1 MKKTLLI
8 LSFFFTAV
16 ILTGQE
22 NQAAAVKKVITI
34 EDAVSLACQNNVSI
48 QKQKINLNLL
58 DKKNKTS
65 WNSISPSASLS
76 AGYNPSLEDNT
87 PSTWSLSA
95 NVNLS
100 LTPSLYTAINGARI
114 NYENGLITYDT
125 AVRTVE
131 LNVRKLFYNL
141 ILTKENIALQERNLE
156 TARQRYN
163 ANRERF
169 NRGQLS
175 ELDLLTSQYN
185 YESLKP
191 NLENASINYDNSL
204 ASFKQMTGIP
214 LEQEIELKG
223 SLDDFTATG
232 DINVEYNIDE
242 IPSIKSLHL
251 QLQNAKNNLL
261 STRFSVWGPSLS
273 AGYTYSLT
281 GNDATDKTQTRNSI
295 TLGLRL
301 PLDGYLPWSTGAMN
315 IETQKAN
322 LQTMELQYKD
332 EKDSADINIQTKI
345 RQIKQSKSQLKI
357 LSSNVELAQ
366 KTYNMTLTAYN
377 HGSKDLLTLQTAADN
392 LLKAKTNEQS
402 QLYSLI
408 SAILDLENTLGV
420 PFGTIK

>member
-1 MKKTLLI
+1 MKKAFLILLI
-8 LSFFFTAV
+8 LSVCASFFA
-16 ILTGQE
+16 QE
-22 NQAAAVKKVITI
+22 KKTITVD
-34 EDAVSLACQNNVSI
+34 EAVSLACQNNVTI

-65 WNSISPSASLS
+65 WNSVSPTASLS
-76 AGYNPSLEDNT
+76 AGYNPSLEENS
-87 PSTWSLSA
+87 PSTWTISA
-95 NVNLS
+95 SVNLS
-100 LTPSLYTAINGARI
+100 LTPSLYTAINGAKI
-114 NYENGLITYDT
+114 NYENGLITYDS
-125 AVRTVE
+125 AIRTIE
-131 LNVRKLFYNL
+131 LNVRKLFLNL
-141 ILTKENIALQERNLE
+141 ILTKENIALQQRNLE

-163 ANRERF
+163 ASKEKF

-175 ELDLLTSQYN
+175 ELDLLTAQYN

-191 NLENASINYDNSL
+191 NLENTSISYENSL
-204 ASFKQMTGIP
+204 ASFKQMIGIAWD
-214 LEQEIELKG
+214 EEIELKG
-223 SLDDFTATG
+223 SLNDFNTTG

-242 IPSIKSLHL
+242 IPSIKSLKY
-251 QLQNAKNNLL
+251 QLENAKNNLL
-261 STRFSVWGPSLS
+261 ATRFSVWGPSLS
-273 AGYTYSLT
+273 AGYSYSLS

-295 TLGLRL
+295 SLGLRI
-301 PLDGYLPWSTGAMN
+301 PLDGYLPWSTGALN

-322 LQTMELQYKD
+322 LQTIELQYKD
-332 EKDSADINIQTKI
+332 EKESTQINIQTKI
-345 RQIKQSKSQLKI
+345 KQIQQSKSQLKI

>member
-1 MKKTLLI
+1 MKKAFLILLI
-8 LSFFFTAV
+8 LSVCASFFA
-16 ILTGQE
+16 QE
-22 NQAAAVKKVITI
+22 KKTITVD
-34 EDAVSLACQNNVSI
+34 EAVSLACQNNVTI

-65 WNSISPSASLS
+65 WNSVSPTASLS
-76 AGYNPSLEDNT
+76 AGYNPSLEENS
-87 PSTWSLSA
+87 PSTWTISA
-95 NVNLS
+95 SVNLS
-100 LTPSLYTAINGARI
+100 LTPLLYTAINGAKI
-114 NYENGLITYDT
+114 NYENGLITYDS
-125 AVRTVE
+125 AIRTIE
-131 LNVRKLFYNL
+131 LNVRKLFLNL
-141 ILTKENIALQERNLE
+141 ILTKENIALQQRNLE

-163 ANRERF
+163 ASKEKF

-175 ELDLLTSQYN
+175 ELDLLTAQYN

-191 NLENASINYDNSL
+191 NLENTSISYENSL
-204 ASFKQMTGIP
+204 ASFKQMIGIAWD
-214 LEQEIELKG
+214 EEIELKG
-223 SLDDFTATG
+223 SLNDFNTTG

-242 IPSIKSLHL
+242 IPSIKSLKY
-251 QLQNAKNNLL
+251 QLENAKNNLL
-261 STRFSVWGPSLS
+261 ATRFSVWGPSLS
-273 AGYTYSLT
+273 AGYSYSLS
-281 GNDATDKTQTRNSI
+281 GNDATDKIQTRNSI
-295 TLGLRL
+295 SLGLRI
-301 PLDGYLPWSTGAMN
+301 PLDGYLPWSTGALN

-322 LQTMELQYKD
+322 LQTIELQYKD
-332 EKDSADINIQTKI
+332 EKESTQINIQTKI
-345 RQIKQSKSQLKI
+345 KQIQQSKSQLKI

>member
-1 MKKTLLI
+1 MKKAFLILLI
-8 LSFFFTAV
+8 LSVCASFFA
-16 ILTGQE
+16 QE
-22 NQAAAVKKVITI
+22 KKTITVD
-34 EDAVSLACQNNVSI
+34 EAVSLACQNNVTI

-65 WNSISPSASLS
+65 WTSVSPTASLS
-76 AGYNPSLEDNT
+76 AGYNPSLEENS
-87 PSTWSLSA
+87 PSTWTISA
-95 NVNLS
+95 SVNLS
-100 LTPSLYTAINGARI
+100 LTPSLYTAINGAKI
-114 NYENGLITYDT
+114 NYENGLITYDS
-125 AVRTVE
+125 AIRTIE
-131 LNVRKLFYNL
+131 LNVRKLFLNL
-141 ILTKENIALQERNLE
+141 ILTKENIALQQRNLE

-163 ANRERF
+163 ASKEKF

-175 ELDLLTSQYN
+175 ELDLLTAQYN

-191 NLENASINYDNSL
+191 NLENTSISYENSL
-204 ASFKQMTGIP
+204 ASFKQMIGIAWD
-214 LEQEIELKG
+214 EEIELKG
-223 SLDDFTATG
+223 SLNDFNTTG

-242 IPSIKSLHL
+242 IPSIKSLKY
-251 QLQNAKNNLL
+251 QLENAKNNLL
-261 STRFSVWGPSLS
+261 ATRFSVWGPSLS
-273 AGYTYSLT
+273 AGYSYSLS

-295 TLGLRL
+295 SLGLRI
-301 PLDGYLPWSTGAMN
+301 PLDGYLPWSTGALN

-322 LQTMELQYKD
+322 LQTIELQYKD
-332 EKDSADINIQTKI
+332 EKESTQINIQTKI
-345 RQIKQSKSQLKI
+345 KQIQQSKSQLKI

>member
-1 MKKTLLI
+1 MKKTFLILLI
-8 LSFFFTAV
+8 LSVCASFFA
-16 ILTGQE
+16 QE
-22 NQAAAVKKVITI
+22 KKTITVD
-34 EDAVSLACQNNVSI
+34 EAVSLACQNNVTI
-48 QKQKINLNLL
+48 QKQRINLNLL

-65 WNSISPSASLS
+65 WNSVSPTASLS
-76 AGYNPSLEDNT
+76 AGYNPSLEENS
-87 PSTWSLSA
+87 PSTWTISA
-95 NVNLS
+95 SVNLS
-100 LTPSLYTAINGARI
+100 LTPSLYTAINGAKI
-114 NYENGLITYDT
+114 NYENGLITYDS
-125 AVRTVE
+125 AIRTIE
-131 LNVRKLFYNL
+131 LNVRKLFLNL
-141 ILTKENIALQERNLE
+141 ILTKENIALQQRNLE

-163 ANRERF
+163 ASKEKF

-175 ELDLLTSQYN
+175 ELDLLTAQYN

-191 NLENASINYDNSL
+191 NLENTSISYENSL
-204 ASFKQMTGIP
+204 DSFKQMIGIAWD
-214 LEQEIELKG
+214 EEIELKG
-223 SLDDFTATG
+223 SLNDFNTTG

-242 IPSIKSLHL
+242 IPSIKSLKY
-251 QLQNAKNNLL
+251 QLENAKNNLL
-261 STRFSVWGPSLS
+261 ATRFSVWGPSLS
-273 AGYTYSLT
+273 AGYSYSLS

-295 TLGLRL
+295 SLGLRI
-301 PLDGYLPWSTGAMN
+301 PLDGYLPWSTGALN

-322 LQTMELQYKD
+322 LQTIELQYKD
-332 EKDSADINIQTKI
+332 EKESTQINIQTKI
-345 RQIKQSKSQLKI
+345 KQIQQSKSQLKI

>member
-1 MKKTLLI
+1 MKKAFLILLI
-8 LSFFFTAV
+8 LSVCASFFA
-16 ILTGQE
+16 QE
-22 NQAAAVKKVITI
+22 KKTITVD
-34 EDAVSLACQNNVSI
+34 EAVSLACQNNVTI

-65 WNSISPSASLS
+65 WNNVSPTASLS
-76 AGYNPSLEDNT
+76 AGYNPSLEENS
-87 PSTWSLSA
+87 PSTWTISA
-95 NVNLS
+95 SVNLS
-100 LTPSLYTAINGARI
+100 LTPSLYTAINGAKI
-114 NYENGLITYDT
+114 NYENGLITYDS
-125 AVRTVE
+125 AIRTIE
-131 LNVRKLFYNL
+131 LNVRKLFLNL
-141 ILTKENIALQERNLE
+141 ILTKENIALQQRNLE

-163 ANRERF
+163 ASKEKF

-175 ELDLLTSQYN
+175 ELDLLTAQYN

-191 NLENASINYDNSL
+191 NLENTSISYENSL
-204 ASFKQMTGIP
+204 ASFKQMIGIAWD
-214 LEQEIELKG
+214 EEIELKG
-223 SLDDFTATG
+223 SLNDFNTTG

-242 IPSIKSLHL
+242 IPSIKSLKY
-251 QLQNAKNNLL
+251 QLENAKNNLL
-261 STRFSVWGPSLS
+261 ATRFSVWGPSLS
-273 AGYTYSLT
+273 AGYSYSLS

-295 TLGLRL
+295 SLGLRI
-301 PLDGYLPWSTGAMN
+301 PLDGYLPWSTGALN

-322 LQTMELQYKD
+322 LQTIELQYKD
-332 EKDSADINIQTKI
+332 EKESTQINIQTKI
-345 RQIKQSKSQLKI
+345 KQIQQSKSQLKI

>member
-1 MKKTLLI
+1 MKKAFLILLI
-8 LSFFFTAV
+8 LSVCASFFA
-16 ILTGQE
+16 QE
-22 NQAAAVKKVITI
+22 KKTITVD
-34 EDAVSLACQNNVSI
+34 EAVSLACQNNVTI

-65 WNSISPSASLS
+65 WNSVSPTASLS
-76 AGYNPSLEDNT
+76 AGYNPSLEENS
-87 PSTWSLSA
+87 PSTWTISA
-95 NVNLS
+95 SVNLS
-100 LTPSLYTAINGARI
+100 LTPSLYTAINGAKI
-114 NYENGLITYDT
+114 NYENGLITYDS
-125 AVRTVE
+125 AIRTIE
-131 LNVRKLFYNL
+131 LNVRKLFLNL
-141 ILTKENIALQERNLE
+141 ILTKENIALQQRNLE

-163 ANRERF
+163 ASKEKF

-175 ELDLLTSQYN
+175 ELDLLTAQYN

-191 NLENASINYDNSL
+191 NLENTSISYENSL
-204 ASFKQMTGIP
+204 ASFKQMIGIAWD
-214 LEQEIELKG
+214 EEIELKG
-223 SLDDFTATG
+223 SLNDFNTTG

-242 IPSIKSLHL
+242 IPSIKSLKY
-251 QLQNAKNNLL
+251 QLENAKNNLL
-261 STRFSVWGPSLS
+261 ATRFSVWSPSLS
-273 AGYTYSLT
+273 AGYSYSLS

-295 TLGLRL
+295 SLGLRI
-301 PLDGYLPWSTGAMN
+301 PLDGYLPWSTGALN

-322 LQTMELQYKD
+322 LQTIELQYKD
-332 EKDSADINIQTKI
+332 EKESTQINIQTKI
-345 RQIKQSKSQLKI
+345 KQIQQSKSQLKI

>member
-1 MKKTLLI
+1 MKKAFLILLI
-8 LSFFFTAV
+8 LSVCASFFA
-16 ILTGQE
+16 QE
-22 NQAAAVKKVITI
+22 KKTITVD
-34 EDAVSLACQNNVSI
+34 EAVSLACQNNVTI

-65 WNSISPSASLS
+65 WNSVSPTASLS
-76 AGYNPSLEDNT
+76 AGYNPSLDENS
-87 PSTWSLSA
+87 PSTWTISA
-95 NVNLS
+95 SVNLS
-100 LTPSLYTAINGARI
+100 LTPSLYTAINGAKI
-114 NYENGLITYDT
+114 NYENGLITYDS
-125 AVRTVE
+125 AIRTIE
-131 LNVRKLFYNL
+131 LNVRKLFLNL
-141 ILTKENIALQERNLE
+141 ILTKENIALQQRNLE

-163 ANRERF
+163 ASKEKF

-175 ELDLLTSQYN
+175 ELDLLTAQYN

-191 NLENASINYDNSL
+191 NLENTSISYENSL
-204 ASFKQMTGIP
+204 ASFKQMIGIAWD
-214 LEQEIELKG
+214 EEIELKG
-223 SLDDFTATG
+223 SLNDFNTTG

-242 IPSIKSLHL
+242 IPSIKSLKY
-251 QLQNAKNNLL
+251 QLENAKNNLL
-261 STRFSVWGPSLS
+261 ATRFSVWGPSLS
-273 AGYTYSLT
+273 AGYSYSLS

-295 TLGLRL
+295 SLGLRI
-301 PLDGYLPWSTGAMN
+301 PLDGYLPWSTGALN

-322 LQTMELQYKD
+322 LQTIELQYKD
-332 EKDSADINIQTKI
+332 EKESTQINIQTKI
-345 RQIKQSKSQLKI
+345 KQIQQSKSQLKI

>member
-1 MKKTLLI
+1 MKKAFLILLI
-8 LSFFFTAV
+8 LSVCASFFA
-16 ILTGQE
+16 QE
-22 NQAAAVKKVITI
+22 KKTITVD
-34 EDAVSLACQNNVSI
+34 EAVSLACQNNVTI

-65 WNSISPSASLS
+65 WNSVSPTASLS
-76 AGYNPSLEDNT
+76 AGYNPSLEENS
-87 PSTWSLSA
+87 PSTWTISA
-95 NVNLS
+95 SVNLS
-100 LTPSLYTAINGARI
+100 LTPSLYTAINGAKI
-114 NYENGLITYDT
+114 NYENGLITYDS
-125 AVRTVE
+125 AIRTIE
-131 LNVRKLFYNL
+131 LNVRKLFLNL
-141 ILTKENIALQERNLE
+141 ILTKENIALQQRNLE

-163 ANRERF
+163 ASKEKF

-175 ELDLLTSQYN
+175 ELDLLTAQYN

-191 NLENASINYDNSL
+191 NLENTSISYENSL
-204 ASFKQMTGIP
+204 ASFKQMIGIAWD
-214 LEQEIELKG
+214 EEIELKG
-223 SLDDFTATG
+223 SLNDFNTTG

-242 IPSIKSLHL
+242 IPSIKSLKY
-251 QLQNAKNNLL
+251 QLENAKNNHLE
-261 STRFSVWGPSLS
+261 TRISVWGPSLS
-273 AGYTYSLT
+273 AGYSYSLS

-295 TLGLRL
+295 SLGLRI
-301 PLDGYLPWSTGAMN
+301 PLDGYLPWSTGALN

-322 LQTMELQYKD
+322 LQTIELQYKD
-332 EKDSADINIQTKI
+332 EKESTQINIQTKI
-345 RQIKQSKSQLKI
+345 KQIQQSKSQLKI